1 MKIILREHVDHLG
14 QRGEIVN
21 VATGYAR
28 NYLLPKGLAYPAT
41 PGNIKQLE
49 HQRRVWD
56 SRDLKEQE
64 EADAL
69 AQRLAALQLTVVH
82 KAGESGTLY
91 GSVTSSE
98 IGALLAEKGVEI
110 DRRKLEIGEPIKA
123 LGEYE
128 IRIKL
133 HPKVTASFRL
143 HVRPQ
148 EQADA

>member
-21 VATGYAR
+21 VAPGYAR
-28 NYLLPKGLAYPAT
+28 NYLLPKGLAYQAT

-49 HQRRVWD
+49 HQRRLWD
-56 SRDLKEQE
+56 SRDMKEQE

-69 AQRLAALQLTVVH
+69 AKRLEQLELTVVH
-82 KAGESGTLY
+82 KAGDSGTLY

-98 IGALLAEKGVEI
+98 VGALLAERGIDV
-110 DRRKLEIGEPIKA
+110 DRRKLEIGDPIKS

-128 IRIKL
+128 IRVKL
-133 HPKVTASFRL
+133 HPKVTGRVRL
-143 HVRPQ
+143 NVLAE
-148 EQADA
+148 EQAD